1 MAITVLEGDFG
12 NFAYIE
18 PAQNGIRYWAR
29 EPGRLPRR
37 EFAEVEKLEFLD
49 ENQISEGGFS
59 PLWGAI
65 GEEAIG
71 PFGLLLG
78 AENEKVKRTI
88 YFVCT
93 LKDGRYF
100 KGSTSAQEFQNWR
113 FLLTNKYA
121 ESINAVIT
129 AIAICIVIAIFVF
142 FISLFS

>member
-12 NFAYIE
+12 NFANIE

-29 EPGRLPRR
+29 EPGHLPRR
-37 EFAEVEKLEFLD
+37 EFAEVEKLEFLG
-49 ENQISEGGFS
+49 ENQIGGGGFS

-78 AENEKVKRTI
+78 AENGKVKRTI

-100 KGSTSAQEFQNWR
+100 KGATSPQEFQNWR
-113 FLLTNKYA
+113 FFA
-121 ESINAVIT
+121 HQQ
-129 AIAICIVIAIFVF
+129 ICREH
-142 FISLFS
+142 

>member
-1 MAITVLEGDFG
+1 
-12 NFAYIE
+12 
-18 PAQNGIRYWAR
+18 
-29 EPGRLPRR
+29 
-37 EFAEVEKLEFLD
+37 VEKLEFLG
-49 ENQISEGGFS
+49 ENQIGGGGFS

-78 AENEKVKRTI
+78 AENGKVKRTI

-100 KGSTSAQEFQNWR
+100 KGATSPQEFQNWR

-121 ESINAVIT
+121 ESINAVIMG
-129 AIAICIVIAIFVF
+129 IAIFILLAIVVF